1 MAKRKLI
8 TSVEACKLMG
18 DMPIDYFLKL
28 EKDNVIPPPIMV
40 GIGRR
45 WDKDELWEWYI
56 DQPIRIVIN
65 P

>member
-8 TSVEACKLMG
+8 TSVEACKLM
-18 DMPIDYFLKL
+18 DNMSIDLFLKL

-45 WDKDELWEWYI
+45 WNKDELLQWYNN
-56 DQPIRIVIN
+56 QPIEIVVN